1 MTPGLLSFAQ
11 IRKDHAMK
19 LGIHVTNFGT
29 PHATGTIPEF
39 QTDIARIADDT
50 GFATLSVMDHFFQIG
65 VFATTGDPATEPML
79 ESTGT
84 LAFLAGQTSRLHLL
98 AMVNG
103 VTYRHPALLV
113 KAVTT
118 LDVLSRGRAMLGIG
132 AAWNEE
138 EHIGLGVP
146 FPPLK
151 ERFERLEEAL
161 QIAHRMWNG
170 DDSPFNGAYYQPQR
184 PVNVPQ
190 SVQRPRPPI
199 LIGGS
204 GEKKTLR
211 LVAQYGDACNLF
223 ELGIDGVR
231 QKLDVLRAHCET
243 VSRPYAEI
251 RKTLTAQLRLSDT
264 GGNGTETPE
273 QAIERLSAYAA
284 LGIDEIMFSLP
295 ADWDAATFE
304 RFATRLVPLADA
316 VREAAAQ

>member
-1 MTPGLLSFAQ
+1 
-11 IRKDHAMK
+11 
-19 LGIHVTNFGT
+19 
-29 PHATGTIPEF
+29 
-39 QTDIARIADDT
+39 
-50 GFATLSVMDHFFQIG
+50 MDHFFQIP
-65 VFATTGDPATEPML
+65 VFALTDDPATEPML
-79 ESTGT
+79 ESGSA
-84 LAFLAGQTSRLHLL
+84 LAFIAAQTSRIQLL

-138 EHIGLGVP
+138 EHIGLGIP

-161 QIAHRMWNG
+161 QIAHRMWGG
-170 DDSPFNGAYYQPQR
+170 DTSPFDGRYYQPQR
-184 PVNVPQ
+184 PVNAPQ

-204 GEKKTLR
+204 GEQKTLR

-223 ELGIDGVR
+223 EMGVEAAQR
-231 QKLDVLRAHCET
+231 KLDVLRRHCEA
-243 VSRPYAEI
+243 VGRPYDAI
-251 RKTLTAQLRLSDT
+251 RKTLTAQLRVSES
-264 GGNGTETPE
+264 GANGTETPE

-284 LGIDEIMFSLP
+284 IGIEEVMFSLP

-304 RFATRLVPLADA
+304 RIASRLVPLAES
-316 VREAAAQ
+316 VPVMAAHA